1 MKKKLSLK
9 RLSIDMVKKLLQL
22 IEDELEE
29 SSRKKKR
36 GRSRRYSESLC

>member
-22 IEDELEE
+22 IEDELEV

-36 GRSRRYSESLC
+36 RRSRGYSESLC